1 MLSTLIITI
10 HHYLDFSS
18 DSVDVYNR
26 GTGHTNNH
34 ISHED

>member
-18 DSVDVYNR
+18 DPVDVYNR
-26 GTGHTNNH
+26 GTGRTNNH